1 MVASCSC
8 ETTRECIWME
18 TSALTWALELH
29 QAKQRSA
36 HGGSAAL
43 SIKKDSQITHA
54 AIVGFDFFP
63 SIFGKENIFGENA
76 ASCLFP
82 FLFSTLSI
90 TALPLRVLTQKPKNG
105 CFALH
110 VPLYSFWRTFG
121 QKIIKYIFLKLSIV
135 SLHYGKGYLK
145 GCQQSNKTLVG
156 G

>member
-54 AIVGFDFFP
+54 AIVGFDFF
-63 SIFGKENIFGENA
+63 SINFRKRKYFWGK
-76 ASCLFP
+76 CCKLFVP
-82 FLFSTLSI
+82 LSFSTLSI

>member
-1 MVASCSC
+1 MNGNK
-8 ETTRECIWME
+8 CIDLGVR
-18 TSALTWALELH
+18 AAP
-29 QAKQRSA
+29 AKQRSA
-36 HGGSAAL
+36 HGRAAL

-110 VPLYSFWRTFG
+110 VPLYSF
-121 QKIIKYIFLKLSIV
+121 
-135 SLHYGKGYLK
+135 
-145 GCQQSNKTLVG
+145 
-156 G
+156 